1 MFRILVLF
9 VVSLCMAACASTP
22 AKKSPVALQKLT
34 AAGIN
39 PETMNRIEAGRVLS
53 YGDIVGLVKTHIP
66 NRIIISY
73 LQSTHAPYRF
83 TDKQLG
89 HLSDVGAGPSL
100 VNYLGKSVGYFE
112 ATRRA
117 QTGGKKWA
125 GHPYFNDPGYWGMAP
140 FPYAFPAEWYDP
152 ATVGLW
158 F

>member
-1 MFRILVLF
+1 MFRILVLLVASLF
-9 VVSLCMAACASTP
+9 VASCASTP

-39 PETMNRIEAGRVLS
+39 PATMKRIEAGRVLS
-53 YGDIVGLVKTHIP
+53 YDDILGLVKTHIP

-73 LQSTHAPYRF
+73 LGSTHAPYRF

-89 HLSDVGAGPSL
+89 HLSDAGAGASL
-100 VNYLGKSVGYFE
+100 INYLGKSVGYFE

-117 QTGGKKWA
+117 QTGGSKWDK
-125 GHPYFNDPGYWGMAP
+125 HPYFNAPGYWGVAP

-152 ATVGLW
+152 ATVGMW